1 MSFNKKP
8 LYIFAL
14 IVILYCYTVSSNSL
28 ISKAFAQRSNPSN
41 ISKENTAST
50 ILKEFKD
57 TADKHLKNGSK
68 DISIVTGVISPTSSD
83 ISSYGN
89 LSRSNPIKVNGDTL
103 FDIASITNT
112 FTTLLLSDMIEK
124 GEVKPND
131 TLKAFLPSNVTLPTS
146 NGQKITLE
154 QLATHTSGLPDFPPG
169 FVRNQSYTDK
179 QIYDKLA
186 NTKLVSRPSTI
197 VNYSNI
203 GMALLGHALSLKA
216 NKSFEQLIDERIL
229 KVLGMNSSGIS
240 ITNETK
246 AHFAKGHLAGKEI
259 GLEFLPEIIQPA
271 GAMYSSAKDLL
282 KYLSANM
289 NFIHTK
295 LNLPMQETHLIR
307 QIFQSSNLPNQSLPL
322 TTYVGLGWFITTNF
336 LSSVTWHSGSIYG
349 YTSFIGFN
357 PDKKTGVVILC
368 SCDDKDVPLNEM
380 IKVGFRYLLNPIV
393 DDSNSNNS
401 GGSIGGKATS
411 GNVGSGG
418 SCYAL
423 IIGNGC
429 GGSTGS
435 TEPRGGAATGG
446 YDGNDII
453 DTNSLD
459 NSSINGNTRYH

>member
-1 MSFNKKP
+1 MSFNKKA
-8 LYIFAL
+8 LYIIAL
-14 IVILYCYTVSSNSL
+14 IAILCCYTTSSNPL
-28 ISKAFAQRSNPSN
+28 ISKVFAKISNSSN
-41 ISKENTAST
+41 ISKENASSI

-57 TADKHLKNGSK
+57 VAYKHLKNGK
-68 DISIVTGVISPTSSD
+68 DISIVTGVISPTISD

-89 LSRSNPIKVNGDTL
+89 LSRSNHIKVNGDTL
-103 FDIASITNT
+103 FDIASITKT
-112 FTTLLLSDMIEK
+112 FTTLLLADMLEK

-131 TLKAFLPSNVTLPTS
+131 TLKMFLPSNVTVPTY

-179 QIYDKLA
+179 QVYDKLA
-186 NTKLVSRPSTI
+186 NTKLVSRPSSI
-197 VNYSNI
+197 VNYSDI

-216 NKSFEQLIDERIL
+216 NKSFEQLVDERIL

-240 ITNETK
+240 LTNETK
-246 AHFAKGHLAGKEI
+246 SHFAQGHLAGKEI

-307 QIFQSSNLPNQSLPL
+307 QVFQSTHLPNQTLPQ
-322 TTYVGLGWFITTNF
+322 TTYVGLGWFTTTNF

-349 YTSFIGFN
+349 YTSFVGFN
-357 PDKKTGVVILC
+357 PDKKTGLVILC

-380 IKVGFRYLLNPIV
+380 IKVGFQYLLNPIV
-393 DDSNSNNS
+393 DGSNSNNR
-401 GGSIGGKATS
+401 GGSIEGK
-411 GNVGSGG
+411 
-418 SCYAL
+418 
-423 IIGNGC
+423 
-429 GGSTGS
+429 
-435 TEPRGGAATGG
+435 
-446 YDGNDII
+446 
-453 DTNSLD
+453 DT
-459 NSSINGNTRYH
+459 